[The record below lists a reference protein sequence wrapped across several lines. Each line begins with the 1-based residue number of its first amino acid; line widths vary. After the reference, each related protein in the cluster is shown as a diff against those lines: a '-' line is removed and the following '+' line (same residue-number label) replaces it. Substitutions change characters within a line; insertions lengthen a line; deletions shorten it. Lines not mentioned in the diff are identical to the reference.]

1 MIWPSNG
8 NEAGGDLV
16 LIQTSLVSL
25 CKSVLMDKPHA
36 VQWSKLIVNLLPQP
50 KQLTIYTSHKPSVMV
65 SVNSTQWRRG
75 VWELRITK
83 QFCYLFNCVNFLCF
97 SNVASFV
104 ILTAG
109 MKFKRSRHA
118 QIQDFEMGGEFL

>member
-36 VQWSKLIVNLLPQP
+36 VQWSKLIANLLPQP

-65 SVNSTQWRRG
+65 SVNCLIVST
-75 VWELRITK
+75 
-83 QFCYLFNCVNFLCF
+83 FCV
-97 SNVASFV
+97 S
-104 ILTAG
+104 G
-109 MKFKRSRHA
+109 MS
-118 QIQDFEMGGEFL
+118 